1 MKDATMTTAQ
11 RTFPRMKVARDPE
24 ATGSHPYHDSRLIV
38 SEDWDP
44 DPEWP
49 VGHWYASLSDSEHQ
63 PQLSRLFAAAP
74 ELLAACK
81 ALVADYDAS
90 SQGFAPNPFHKH
102 EAALRAAIAKAEG
115 KDGGQ

>member
-81 ALVADYDAS
+81 AAESELDGD
-90 SQGFAPNPFHKH
+90 PNRRDLQ
-102 EAALRAAIAKAEG
+102 AMIRAAIARAEHT
-115 KDGGQ
+115 